1 VGGAGV
7 SREDFHGQS
16 AAQRAHD
23 DAYPYDDANEALAER
38 IDQLA
43 AEYAADDAKLRE
55 AEEWVAGTFDGS
67 HYSEITLALFDLHET
82 DADRLI
88 GSDLLTRLYRL
99 AATEH
104 AAMTK
109 KLAEMAEEDV
119 ADEDR
124 AWASQEKAA

>member
-1 VGGAGV
+1 M
-7 SREDFHGQS
+7 SREDFHGQA
-16 AAQRAHD
+16 AAQRSHD
-23 DAYPYDDANEALAER
+23 SDNGIDDANEARSER

-104 AAMTK
+104 AAMTE
-109 KLAEMAEEDV
+109 KLAEMAAEDV